1 MYRNYTTS
9 NIFDCNNYKNDYSY
23 KTCNTSFLDDDS
35 FEIQPYGKDK
45 YNDEDLD
52 NKSTM
57 FFSTMDSFYSQKK
70 ELEEV
75 DNETDYTINEM
86 NRYYDNKRSNFI
98 NKFNKRRKEI
108 VDDYSNTIGKYNDFR
123 RIFKKKMK
131 TEEMDNQL
139 DNASKSFL
147 GYIEK
152 KRNDESR
159 KYRNQRA
166 AVYNRIKIQHENF
179 WKKRDNLKYL
189 DYK

>member
-9 NIFDCNNYKNDYSY
+9 NI
-23 KTCNTSFLDDDS
+23 LDDDS

-45 YNDEDLD
+45 YYDEDLD
-52 NKSTM
+52 NKTTM

-70 ELEEV
+70 ELEEL

-108 VDDYSNTIGKYNDFR
+108 VDDYSNTIGKYNVFR
-123 RIFKKKMK
+123 SIFNKKKA
-131 TEEMDNQL
+131 EEMDNQL

-152 KRNDESR
+152 KRNDEIR
-159 KYRNQRA
+159 KYRNQRD